1 MCSPQEPADIS
12 SQAPSPRA
20 KARSYFCQENKI
32 KNNNKTRESSLSFRS
47 LAHGSRFDQIQALQ
61 RILIRT
67 SSPSP
72 SGQPNTRITRAEA
85 LTVKPLSHRHSV
97 TSSQPPQTKPQDN
110 PKTLTHPRTTTTTM
124 PSPPISPTSLSPSG
138 KMASLASILH
148 HGSTPITTQS
158 TSSKS
163 TPAPSSAFRQA
174 ASPPPPHHHHH
185 SFGQQQ
191 RSQAT
196 SPPPG
201 FGSNGHNN
209 FITPLSPTTIASAG
223 HRIAPVQ
230 EDLPFYHQLEQ
241 VQRVREGKYGAA
253 AAAAGGATPSP
264 LPPSGFSS
272 SSGAGATPASAAAA
286 AIAAYAYSTDAS
298 SGSKNGFFPS
308 ATFERQIAEV
318 EEAKE
323 VLRKAGVLNVGA
335 AGGAP
340 SAAAAAAWGSSGGS
354 ISQQRGSIA
363 ASAFRGSIASGGGHR
378 GSEAHLKVQ
387 VQGDGNAMVRVMGSA
402 EEADRDEGV
411 RTM

>member
-1 MCSPQEPADIS
+1 
-12 SQAPSPRA
+12 
-20 KARSYFCQENKI
+20 
-32 KNNNKTRESSLSFRS
+32 
-47 LAHGSRFDQIQALQ
+47 
-61 RILIRT
+61 
-67 SSPSP
+67 
-72 SGQPNTRITRAEA
+72 
-85 LTVKPLSHRHSV
+85 
-97 TSSQPPQTKPQDN
+97 
-110 PKTLTHPRTTTTTM
+110 M

-201 FGSNGHNN
+201 FGNSNGNN

-253 AAAAGGATPSP
+253 AAAAGGGSAPSP

-286 AIAAYAYSTDAS
+286 AVAAYAYSTDAS
-298 SGSKNGFFPS
+298 SAGGGKNGFLPS
-308 ATFERQIAEV
+308 ATFERQMAEV

-335 AGGAP
+335 TGAP
-340 SAAAAAAWGSSGGS
+340 SAAAAAAWGSSGGGVP
-354 ISQQRGSIA
+354 QQRGSIA

-411 RTM
+411 RAM